1 MFDWL
6 IDGFTSA
13 VSSTTSWLDTTLG
26 TTMSSATAG
35 SAAEW
40 AAFDKVGFDQITN
53 FGLENTY
60 GGIMEI
66 GAIELGAYNIMDF
79 VGGALGSDAVKN
91 MVGSPFGDDT
101 KYPAFADKSGRSQR
115 MAGIGANFQASKS
128 RYPGT
133 NDPRVQQAWRQA
145 RNSTNPSLIT
155 AISTIDPNIVAK
167 TNLSLSPA
175 VIKRRKAYG
184 A

>member
-13 VSSTTSWLDTTLG
+13 VGSAAGWLDDTLG
-26 TTMSSATAG
+26 TSLTSSLAPG
-35 SAAEW
+35 STAEW
-40 AAFDKVGFDQITN
+40 LAFDNVAFDQI
-53 FGLENTY
+53 GAS
-60 GGIMEI
+60 GISGMGMFE
-66 GAIELGAYNIMDF
+66 AGAYNVMGF
-79 VGGALGSDAVKN
+79 VGDVLGSGAVSD

-101 KYPAFADKSGRSQR
+101 KYPGFADKSGRSQR
-115 MAGIGANFQASKS
+115 MAGISANFQASKS

-133 NDPRVQQAWRQA
+133 NDPRIQQAWRQA

-155 AISTIDPNIVAK
+155 AISTIDPNIIAK